1 MPKDLGDRVRKA
13 LPFPGTLH
21 QDTFQRND
29 FSYGVAFFQH
39 GFLDQAADSFQQVI
53 AEKPDDPDAYY
64 NLGTLCLRRNATQDA
79 RKYLDQ
85 ALKLR
90 PNYPEAWNN
99 LGMLAAQAVASQL
112 RHCPSK
118 PWKRL
123 SAARKCCAGDH
134 FFEPSA

>member
-1 MPKDLGDRVRKA
+1 M
-13 LPFPGTLH
+13 
-21 QDTFQRND
+21 
-29 FSYGVAFFQH
+29 AFFQH

-53 AEKPDDPDAYY
+53 AEKPNDPDAYY

-99 LGMLAAQAVASQL
+99 LGMLAAQAGQPEEAIQDFQQSLQL
-112 RHCPSK
+112 RPNYATALLNLGNVF
-118 PWKRL
+118 RRQGNV
-123 SAARKCCAGDH
+123 AAGDH
-134 FFEPSA
+134 FSEPSA